1 MMQAEI
7 LLPPAAILLA
17 GSLLLPLLPRRI
29 RASAFLVFPLVALAI
44 VLTLPDGATLRVN
57 FLDYSLAV
65 LKVDQLSRVFATV
78 FGMIAFAGGIYAF
91 HLRDTGQQV
100 AALVYAG
107 SSLGVTF
114 AGDYLT
120 LIVFW
125 ELMAVSS
132 TYLVWARGTDDAHR
146 AGMRYLYVHLF
157 GGSML
162 LAGILLTL
170 AETGTLGIVALA
182 PNQSAASWLILAG
195 VALNAA
201 VPPLNAWLPDAYP
214 RATVTGAVF
223 LSAFTTKTAVYVLAR
238 VFPGW
243 EILLVLGVMMTLYG
257 VVFAVLSNDIR
268 GILAYHII
276 SQVGFMVAGVGI
288 GTALSLN
295 GSVAHAFSHIL
306 YKALLF
312 MGAGVVLHTTGT
324 TKLTELGGLLR
335 DMPSTFW
342 LYMVGAFSISGVPLF
357 NGFISKSMV
366 VSAAGEAHYELAYLL
381 LHLASV
387 GTFLSIA
394 LKLPAGTWFGERKS
408 LVSSRPPKNMIIGM
422 GVLATLCIVYGVV
435 PSLLYRQL
443 PYAAAYE
450 PYTVAHVNEAVQML
464 LLTFVAFWFLRAK
477 LAPEPTMTLDTD
489 WFYRMPSRLVKS
501 VVVDGVGRVFDGA
514 EEIVKHGVHLVAR
527 VSRNPLIVL
536 HMMRGE
542 TSRNAAWNPGYDPD
556 AARLP
561 LGLLL
566 GLVLLCAVGISVIS
580 ILWLLPPT

>member
-1 MMQAEI
+1 MWTEFI
-7 LLPPAAILLA
+7 LPPAFVLLVGA
-17 GSLLLPLLPRRI
+17 MLLPLLPRGL
-29 RASAFLVFPLVALAI
+29 RAIAFLVFPLLSLAI
-44 VLTLPDGATLRVN
+44 VLILPDGVTLRVD
-57 FLDYSLAV
+57 FLNYALVV
-65 LKVDQLSRVFATV
+65 LKVDQTSRVFATV
-78 FGMIAFAGGIYAF
+78 FCLIAFAGGVYSF
-91 HLRDTGQQV
+91 HLKDTAQQV
-100 AALVYAG
+100 AALAYAG

-120 LIVFW
+120 LIIFW
-125 ELMAVSS
+125 ELMAISS
-132 TYLVWARGTDDAHR
+132 TYLVWARGTEESHR

-170 AETGTLGIVALA
+170 ADTGSLAITTLL
-182 PNQSAASWLILAG
+182 PNQSISSWLILGG

-214 RATVTGAVF
+214 RATATGAVF
-223 LSAFTTKTAVYVLAR
+223 LSAFTTKTAVYVLVR

-243 EILLVLGVMMTLYG
+243 EILLILGVMMTLYG

-288 GTALSLN
+288 GTELSLN
-295 GSVAHAFSHIL
+295 GSIAHAFSHIL

-335 DMPSTFW
+335 AMPATFW

-366 VSAAGEAHYELAYLL
+366 VSAAAQAHDETAYLL

-394 LKLPAGTWFGERKS
+394 LKLPAGTWFGEATN
-408 LVSSRPPKNMIIGM
+408 LAPAQPPKNMILGM
-422 GVLATLCIVYGVV
+422 GFLAVLCIGYGVV
-435 PSLLYRQL
+435 PALLYQQL
-443 PYAAAYE
+443 PFPVTYE
-450 PYTVAHVNEAVQML
+450 PYTLAHINEAVQML
-464 LLTFVAFWFLRAK
+464 ALTFVAFWLLKSK
-477 LAPEPTMTLDTD
+477 LAPSATMTLDTD
-489 WFYRMPSRLVKS
+489 WFYRRP
-501 VVVDGVGRVFDGA
+501 
-514 EEIVKHGVHLVAR
+514 AR
-527 VSRNPLIVL
+527 VLNTVIVGGTARLFDWTERVALRAVHEGARLSRNPLVIL
-536 HMMRGE
+536 QILQGE
-542 TSRNAAWNPGYDPD
+542 ASSVPTQTSGYDPD
-556 AARLP
+556 VARSP
-561 LGLLL
+561 LASLLT
-566 GLVLLCAVGISVIS
+566 LVLLSVVGVFVLSM
-580 ILWLLPPT
+580 LWLMAQE

>member
-1 MMQAEI
+1 MPTEL
-7 LLPPAAILLA
+7 LLPPAFVMLA
-17 GSLLLPLLPRRI
+17 GALLLYVLPKPARS
-29 RASAFLVFPLVALAI
+29 AAFLVFPLLAL
-44 VLTLPDGATLRVN
+44 VLTLSLPVGVVLRFT
-57 FLDYSLAV
+57 FLDYGLVV
-65 LKVDQLSRVFATV
+65 LNVDALSRVFATI
-78 FGMIAFAGGIYAF
+78 FCIITFAGGIYAY
-91 HLRDTGQQV
+91 HLDDTGQKV

-120 LIVFW
+120 LILFW
-125 ELMAVSS
+125 ELMAVAS
-132 TYLVWARGTDDAHR
+132 TYLVWARHTEESHR
-146 AGMRYLYVHLF
+146 AGMRYLLVHLL
-157 GGSML
+157 GGSLL
-162 LAGILLTL
+162 LAGILVAFMESGSLSIVTL
-170 AETGTLGIVALA
+170 RENSSL
-182 PNQSAASWLILAG
+182 SSWLILAG

-243 EILLVLGVMMTLYG
+243 EILLILGVVMTLYG

-268 GILAYHII
+268 GILSYHII

-288 GTALSLN
+288 GTELSLN

-335 DMPSTFW
+335 AMPSTFW

-366 VSAAGEAHYELAYLL
+366 VSAAGEAHLETAYFL

-394 LKLPAGTWFGERKS
+394 LKLPAGTWFGEDRNLIPS
-408 LVSSRPPKNMIIGM
+408 QPPKNMIIGM
-422 GVLATLCIVYGVV
+422 GFLALLCVGYGVM

-443 PYAAAYE
+443 PYPVTYE
-450 PYTVAHVNEAVQML
+450 PYTIPHLVEAVQML
-464 LLTFVAFWFLRAK
+464 SLTFAAFWLFKSK
-477 LAPEPTMTLDTD
+477 LTTEATITLDTD
-489 WFYRMPSRLVKS
+489 WFYRKPARTLRTLV
-501 VVVDGVGRVFDGA
+501 VEGIGRWFDWTEQQA
-514 EEIVKHGVHLVAR
+514 QKAVMALVQLT
-527 VSRNPLIVL
+527 RNPAVVIRWFPL
-536 HMMRGE
+536 
-542 TSRNAAWNPGYDPD
+542 NPGSKNALADFDPD
-556 AARLP
+556 IYRSPIGMLISLVL
-561 LGLLL
+561 LGAVLITLL
-566 GLVLLCAVGISVIS
+566 GLIELG
-580 ILWLLPPT
+580 

>member
-1 MMQAEI
+1 MPTDLVLHPALV
-7 LLPPAAILLA
+7 LLGGAVV
-17 GSLLLPLLPRRI
+17 LPLLPRSLRS
-29 RASAFLVFPLVALAI
+29 SACVVLPLLSLAV
-44 VLTLPDGATLRVN
+44 VLTSRDGATLSVP
-57 FLDYSLAV
+57 FLDYTLVV

-78 FGMIAFAGGIYAF
+78 FCLVAFAGEIYAF
-91 HLRDTGQQV
+91 HLRDTPQQV
-100 AALVYAG
+100 AALAYAG
-107 SSLGVTF
+107 SALGVTF

-120 LIVFW
+120 LIIFW

-132 TYLVWARGTDDAHR
+132 TYLVWARGTEESHR
-146 AGMRYLYVHLF
+146 AGLRYLFVHLF

-162 LAGILLTL
+162 LAGILLTF
-170 AETGTLGIVALA
+170 AETGTLAITTLV
-182 PNQSAASWLILAG
+182 PNQSLSSWLILAG

-223 LSAFTTKTAVYVLAR
+223 LSAFTTKSAVYVLVR

-243 EILLVLGVMMTLYG
+243 EILLILGVMMTLYG

-288 GTALSLN
+288 GTELSLN

-335 DMPSTFW
+335 AIPSTFW

-357 NGFISKSMV
+357 NGFVSKSMV
-366 VSAAGEAHYELAYLL
+366 VSAAGEAHHEGAYLL

-394 LKLPAGTWFGERKS
+394 LKLPAGTWFGENRN
-408 LVSSRPPKNMIIGM
+408 LTPTQPPKNMLVGM
-422 GVLATLCIVYGVV
+422 GFLSLLCVGYGVM

-443 PYAAAYE
+443 PYPVAYE
-450 PYTVAHVNEAVQML
+450 PYTIAHINEAVQML
-464 LLTFVAFWFLRAK
+464 ALTFVAFLFLKSKFVPSA
-477 LAPEPTMTLDTD
+477 TITLDTD
-489 WFYRMPSRLVKS
+489 WFYRKPARFLNTLL
-501 VVVDGVGRVFDGA
+501 VDGIAAMFDWTERVA
-514 EEIVKHGVHLVAR
+514 LRTVHKVAGF
-527 VSRNPLIVL
+527 SRNPLAILEIVRRNPAPL
-536 HMMRGE
+536 A
-542 TSRNAAWNPGYDPD
+542 TSNPGYDPD
-556 AARLP
+556 VARRP
-561 LGLLL
+561 LGSLLT
-566 GLVLLCAVGISVIS
+566 LVLLCAVGVFVLSM
-580 ILWLLPPT
+580 LWMMG

>member
-1 MMQAEI
+1 MPTDLVLHPALVLIVGAMV
-7 LLPPAAILLA
+7 LPALPRNLRSTACIV
-17 GSLLLPLLPRRI
+17 LPLL
-29 RASAFLVFPLVALAI
+29 SLAV
-44 VLTLPDGATLRVN
+44 VLTLPDGVVLRVP
-57 FLDYSLAV
+57 FLDYTLVV

-78 FGMIAFAGGIYAF
+78 FCLVAFAGGIYAF
-91 HLRDTGQQV
+91 HLRDTAQQA
-100 AALVYAG
+100 AALAYAG

-120 LIVFW
+120 LIIFW
-125 ELMAVSS
+125 ELMALSS
-132 TYLVWARGTDDAHR
+132 TYLVWARGTDESHR

-162 LAGILLTL
+162 LAGILLTF
-170 AETGTLGIVALA
+170 AETGTLAITTLV
-182 PNQSAASWLILAG
+182 PNQSLSSWLILAG

-223 LSAFTTKTAVYVLAR
+223 LSAFTTKTAVYVLVR

-243 EILLVLGVMMTLYG
+243 EVLLILGVMMTLYG

-288 GTALSLN
+288 GTELALN

-312 MGAGVVLHTTGT
+312 MGAGVVLHATGT

-335 DMPSTFW
+335 AMPSTFW

-366 VSAAGEAHYELAYLL
+366 VSAAGEAHYEAAYLL

-394 LKLPAGTWFGERKS
+394 LKLPAGTWFGENRN
-408 LVSSRPPKNMIIGM
+408 LTPAQPPKNMLVGM
-422 GVLATLCIVYGVV
+422 GFLSLLCAGYGVM
-435 PSLLYRQL
+435 PSLLYQQL
-443 PYAAAYE
+443 PYPVVYE
-450 PYTVAHVNEAVQML
+450 PYTLAHINEAVQML
-464 LLTFVAFWFLRAK
+464 ALTFVAFWFLKSK
-477 LAPEPTMTLDTD
+477 LTPSATITLDTD
-489 WFYRMPSRLVKS
+489 WFYRRPARVLGAVI
-501 VVVDGVGRVFDGA
+501 VGGTARVFDWTERVA
-514 EEIVKHGVHLVAR
+514 LRAVHEVAR
-527 VSRNPLIVL
+527 ISRNPLVVL
-536 HMMRGE
+536 PIIRGE
-542 TSRNAAWNPGYDPD
+542 ASSVPPQNPGYDPD
-556 AARLP
+556 VARRP
-561 LGLLL
+561 LGSLLT
-566 GLVLLCAVGISVIS
+566 LVLLSAVGVFVLGM
-580 ILWLLPPT
+580 LWVMG